1 VKPAPGTA
9 LQIGAAVYSFTVVY
23 TVSQDDREAVAD
35 ALRAMTTHSRAEPGV
50 IDYRAHVRPDAPCT
64 FMVYEVYDTPESF
77 AEHRKT
83 DHFAKYFHGVVSPAA
98 LTRDFVEYS
107 ALEPA

>member
-1 VKPAPGTA
+1 VRPDPERRREVA
-9 LQIGAAVYSFTVVY
+9 IVVYSFTVTY
-23 TVSQDDREAVAD
+23 TVSEDDREAVAS
-35 ALRAMTTHSRAEPGV
+35 ALRAMTTHSRDEPGV
-50 IDYRAHVRPDAPCT
+50 MDYRAHVSAEDPCT
-64 FMVYEVYDTPESF
+64 FMVYEVYDAEESF

-98 LTRDFVEYS
+98 LTRAFVEYS

>member
-1 VKPAPGTA
+1 MSPDPERRREIGT
-9 LQIGAAVYSFTVVY
+9 AVYSFTVTY
-23 TVSQDDREAVAD
+23 TVSEDDREAVAA

-50 IDYRAHVRPDAPCT
+50 IDYRAHVLASDPCT
-64 FMVYEVYDTPESF
+64 FMVYEVYDAEESF
-77 AEHRKT
+77 AAHRKT

-107 ALEPA
+107 ALEPG